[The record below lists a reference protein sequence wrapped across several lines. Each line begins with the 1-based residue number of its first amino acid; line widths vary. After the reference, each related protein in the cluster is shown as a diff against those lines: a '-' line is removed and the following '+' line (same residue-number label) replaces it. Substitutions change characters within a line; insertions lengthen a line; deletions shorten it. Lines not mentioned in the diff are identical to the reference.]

1 MWKYIQTNLQ
11 SIFNIVVILLIVG
24 NLYLVKIQND
34 INDIQLNII
43 KMQSTRIERLDSRLD
58 TAESKLNE
66 VEETAEVALNG
77 LYVALKQLKL
87 IK

>member
-11 SIFNIVVILLIVG
+11 YIFNIVVILLIAG
-24 NLYLVKIQND
+24 IFYLLKIENN
-34 INDIQLNII
+34 INDNQLNII
-43 KMQSTRIERLDSRLD
+43 KMQSVKIESLNSRLD

-66 VEETAEVALNG
+66 VEETADVALNG
-77 LYVALKQLKL
+77 LYAALKQLKL

>member
-11 SIFNIVVILLIVG
+11 YIFNIVVILLIAG
-24 NLYLVKIQND
+24 IFYLLKIENN
-34 INDIQLNII
+34 INDNQLNII
-43 KMQSTRIERLDSRLD
+43 KIQSVKIESLDSRLG

-77 LYVALKQLKL
+77 LYAALKQLKL

>member
-11 SIFNIVVILLIVG
+11 YIFNIVVILLIAG
-24 NLYLVKIQND
+24 IFYLLKIENN
-34 INDIQLNII
+34 INDNQLNII
-43 KMQSTRIERLDSRLD
+43 KMQSVKIESLDSRLG

-66 VEETAEVALNG
+66 VEETAEVTLNG
-77 LYVALKQLKL
+77 LYAALKQLKF